1 VALRC
6 RLYIGA
12 VVLALGLL
20 VGSCTKSEPPQA
32 TPPPSTAAQ
41 PPPSTA
47 AQPTSSSPSA
57 TPKIRPTEAAAI
69 ARAQGYVAVLDK
81 LSSNP
86 KATLDEL
93 STVARGKAVDKWRQI
108 IFDDRSAGRRQTGS
122 TKLTL
127 LSAKAGSSD
136 QQWVV
141 TMCLDV
147 SGVDVVDRDGKSVV
161 SKDRPDRVRDVL
173 TVDQDTSSSKWYVT
187 QDKVTGTC

>member
-1 VALRC
+1 MALRC
-6 RLYIGA
+6 RLHLGA
-12 VVLALGLL
+12 LVLVLGLL
-20 VGSCTKSEPPQA
+20 AGGCTKSEPPQP
-32 TPPPSTAAQ
+32 TPTPSPPSH
-41 PPPSTA
+41 STIA
-47 AQPTSSSPSA
+47 SPSA
-57 TPKIRPTEAAAI
+57 TPTISASEAAVI
-69 ARAQGYVAVLDK
+69 ARVNSYVAMLDK
-81 LSSNP
+81 LSSNS
-86 KATLDEL
+86 KANLDEL
-93 STVARGKAVDKWRQI
+93 STVARGKAADKWRQI
-108 IFDDRSAGRRQTGS
+108 ILDDRSAGRRQTGS

-173 TVDQDTSSSKWYVT
+173 TVDQDTSSPKWYVT

>member
-1 VALRC
+1 MALRC
-6 RLYIGA
+6 RPYLGA
-12 VVLALGLL
+12 VVLSLGLIT
-20 VGSCTKSEPPQA
+20 GGCTKSEPPPV
-32 TPPPSTAAQ
+32 T

-57 TPKIRPTEAAAI
+57 TPTIPPAEAAAI
-69 ARAQGYVAVLDK
+69 ARAKGYVAMLDK
-81 LSSNP
+81 LSSNS
-86 KATLDEL
+86 KANLDEL
-93 STVARGKAVDKWRQI
+93 STVARGKAADKWRQI
-108 IFDDRSAGRRQTGS
+108 ILDDRSAGHRQTGS

-127 LSAKAGSSD
+127 ISAKAGSSD

-161 SKDRPDRVRDVL
+161 TKNRPDRVRDVL
-173 TVDQDTSSSKWYVT
+173 TVDQDTSSSKWFVT